1 MQCGIYLLD
10 YEYILLLIFP
20 LHFNIM
26 FLVDKKKTIIR
37 VSHKYRSSIGYR
49 DAIYVREMIVLVNI
63 TSATVR
69 LILGNLPT
77 KSFIK

>member
-26 FLVDKKKTIIR
+26 FLVDKKTIIR
-37 VSHKYRSSIGYR
+37 VSHKYCSSIGYR

-69 LILGNLPT
+69 LMLGNLPT